1 MSPELIVTL
10 TAVFLSTALL
20 AGLFAS
26 TVLGRTAPELKRLR
40 DVTRSSVETEGRGNG
55 FQRHSED
62 PQAAL
67 SLRKSSGKSTR
78 LTRRLKWVG
87 MTRYHCGSTQP
98 ARSCCR
104 FLPPPR
110 CWSCWESRTDCCWPS
125 SWDSSAT

>member
-55 FQRHSED
+55 FQTSFGGPDTLPYHFGNRPETIRAWL
-62 PQAAL
+62 AA
-67 SLRKSSGKSTR
+67 
-78 LTRRLKWVG
+78 
-87 MTRYHCGSTQP
+87 
-98 ARSCCR
+98 
-104 FLPPPR
+104 
-110 CWSCWESRTDCCWPS
+110 
-125 SWDSSAT
+125 